1 MSALPDSDDDFDS
14 FDMMEIENRLSF
26 AVGYAFQRTYL
37 EEDEFTRQL
46 AILLGLLTKKQKKF
60 QTFNIGDAANMF
72 LGTAYRAART
82 SRLIFEEAQIRLD
95 NPRLYGK
102 LMLVHHDLV
111 DGVTHP
117 LYTLM
122 NFFKQAAVLNV
133 LRVDA
138 QSVSKCFSDAFG
150 ENFSDAR
157 HSFAHE
163 DERMVIKED
172 GNEAVVSRINRTQ
185 FRGTT
190 GSGTS
195 GLHTR
200 HLDGT
205 PFNIDFSKE
214 NFLTL
219 LISISKLIEK

>member
-1 MSALPDSDDDFDS
+1 MSALPDSDDDFDY
-14 FDMMEIENRLSF
+14 FDNMEIENRLSF

-46 AILLGLLTKKQKKF
+46 AILCGLLQKKQMKF

-95 NPRLYGK
+95 NPRLHGK
-102 LMLVHHDLV
+102 LMLVHHDLI
-111 DGVTHP
+111 DGVIHP

-122 NFFKQAAVLNV
+122 NFFKQAAVLSV

-138 QSVSKCFSDAFG
+138 KSISQCFHDAFG

-163 DERMVIKED
+163 DERMVVKENGD
-172 GNEAVVSRINRTQ
+172 EAVVSRINRTQ

-190 GSGTS
+190 GSGIS
-195 GLHTR
+195 GLHIQ
-200 HLDGT
+200 HSDGT
-205 PFNIDFSKE
+205 SFNIDFSKD

-219 LISISKLIEK
+219 LISLSKLIEK